1 MWAST
6 YSDII
11 MHTGDIDR
19 YQKAIHHQA
28 EQSKRVQKRLYGIIA
43 GLVLVLAVSM
53 VGTFTSSLV
62 AVESAKDTVISA
74 DGAFVDKNTGVP
86 VSTENPH
93 FTTMA
98 AVQVQ
103 GLLSGEVNVALRGQK
118 SALLRQFGARCA
130 TAGPIKVAQAAAL
143 TLDASRQRCLESA
156 ASYELER

>member
-118 SALLRQFGARCA
+118 GAFCFGSLAPGAPQLAHIRWLRPRHSRSALTPGA
-130 TAGPIKVAQAAAL
+130 
-143 TLDASRQRCLESA
+143 
-156 ASYELER
+156 